1 MGRDSPCMCMHKK
14 CNKPQLTKTCQT
26 FSLAPSNEQNLK
38 LTTELVTSY
47 KQIQFF
53 NKGVLL
59 DVISSNQSLFHIKH
73 FDFVKNNSNMSKF

>member
-1 MGRDSPCMCMHKK
+1 MHTK

-38 LTTELVTSY
+38 LTTEHLLVTSK
-47 KQIQFF
+47 KQIQHF

-59 DVISSNQSLFHIKH
+59 DVISSNQSLFDIKH
-73 FDFVKNNSNMSKF
+73 FEFQKYFGQNSN